1 MIWARQ
7 EEDQELK
14 RMIEADCGPPDPAGE
29 AELAELQSLLKE
41 EMVAVK
47 EEYACAEQL
56 HTEEVAVARDLCLV
70 PADPAWD
77 SLLRQEAVLD
87 RAIDRKV
94 RILMQMRRD
103 YRREHS
109 QEARAPARG
118 VGGPAPEPA
127 TDPRRAERNEWP
139 GPESDTPQTAREEVT
154 NTKTDGTKPECL

>member
-1 MIWARQ
+1 MA
-7 EEDQELK
+7 
-14 RMIEADCGPPDPAGE
+14 
-29 AELAELQSLLKE
+29 
-41 EMVAVK
+41 AVK

-70 PADPAWD
+70 PADPVWD

-103 YRREHS
+103 YRRERS

-118 VGGPAPEPA
+118 AGARAPARGVGAPAPGPAP
-127 TDPRRAERNEWP
+127 DSQRAERNEWLE
-139 GPESDTPQTAREEVT
+139 PESDTPQTAREEVA

>member
-1 MIWARQ
+1 MA
-7 EEDQELK
+7 
-14 RMIEADCGPPDPAGE
+14 
-29 AELAELQSLLKE
+29 
-41 EMVAVK
+41 AVK
-47 EEYACAEQL
+47 EDYAGAEQL

-109 QEARAPARG
+109 QEAGAPA
-118 VGGPAPEPA
+118 PA
-127 TDPRRAERNEWP
+127 TDSRRAERNEWLE
-139 GPESDTPQTAREEVT
+139 PESDTPQTAREEVA

>member
-1 MIWARQ
+1 MA
-7 EEDQELK
+7 
-14 RMIEADCGPPDPAGE
+14 
-29 AELAELQSLLKE
+29 
-41 EMVAVK
+41 AVK

-103 YRREHS
+103 YRHERS

-118 VGGPAPEPA
+118 VGAPAPGPAP
-127 TDPRRAERNEWP
+127 DSQRVERNEWLE
-139 GPESDTPQTAREEVT
+139 PESDTPQTAREEVA
-154 NTKTDGTKPECL
+154 NTKTNGTKPECL